1 MLDSSNWDR
10 RRFLAV
16 VGGMSVLAGCAGDE
30 EGGPGNETGSETDDE
45 EGQADDT
52 AGGSEEDGEDT
63 GGEEGDGEDTG
74 GNGETEGDDDDGNA
88 QFGEITQFADS
99 YAFEGE
105 SSEEGETFLW
115 SGRVHEGRSYM
126 RMEEN
131 GEVMEMYFVGEE
143 TYVVQGGECSVMS
156 SGDFEGLEE
165 ERAGDLDLEGHEE
178 EAVEHPELE
187 AVGRDTIDGEA
198 VHVFELSADEAAEH
212 DVDVTYYVS
221 VETGYLRR
229 VEYESAVMD
238 FHSWGSVDPIEPPD
252 MECMDMGDWGGDA
265 REDDDE
271 TPAIHLP

>member
-1 MLDSSNWDR
+1 MLDSSNWER
-10 RRFLAV
+10 RRFLAT

-30 EGGPGNETGSETDDE
+30 EGGPGNEAGPETDDE
-45 EGQADDT
+45 EEQADDT
-52 AGGSEEDGEDT
+52 GGGGEDDGGDT
-63 GGEEGDGEDTG
+63 GGEEGDDEDTEG
-74 GNGETEGDDDDGNA
+74 DGETEGDGDDENA
-88 QFGEITQFADS
+88 QFGRITQFADS

-105 SSEEGETFLW
+105 STEEGETFRW
-115 SGRVHEGRSYM
+115 SGRAHEDGSYM

-131 GEVMEMYFVGEE
+131 GEVMEMYFVGDE
-143 TYVVQGGECSVMS
+143 TYVVRGGECSVMN
-156 SGDFEGLEE
+156 SGDFEGVEE
-165 ERAGDLDLEGHEE
+165 ERVGELDLEGHEE

-187 AVGRDTIDGEA
+187 AVGRDTIDGEE
-198 VHVFELSADEAAEH
+198 VYVFELSADEAAEH

-229 VEYESAVMD
+229 VEYETAVMD

-252 MECMDMGDWGGDA
+252 MECMDVGDWGGDA